1 MTSIAFFVVKLY
13 VSLLL
18 SFPRDLHSTCASYPP
33 YSFHIVLP
41 CVPSLQN
48 GERGFKAT
56 SPTGPQHCLLLGLDQ
71 HVQAYDLLFRAGRS

>member
-1 MTSIAFFVVKLY
+1 MTNFAFFVVKLY

-18 SFPRDLHSTCASYPP
+18 SFPHDLHSTCASSPP

-41 CVPSLQN
+41 CVPILQN

-56 SPTGPQHCLLLGLDQ
+56 SPTSIAFCF
-71 HVQAYDLLFRAGRS
+71 DLISTIRPMIFSSVLEETDY